1 MTVTESALAVMGR
14 PPPAGW
20 SWLWQYTR
28 AVMRIGFH
36 LTPFWSPTERTPTR
50 IIDEAI
56 EVVAAAS
63 RMGFAWVSIGQHWLS
78 HPSVWPQPFP
88 LLGRLAPETGSM
100 RLKTSV
106 LLLPI
111 LNAVEVAE
119 NVATLDHIAHGRLD
133 VGVAIGY
140 RELELG
146 VAGLGRS
153 DRVAKLEESLEL
165 MKRLWRGEAVTF
177 QGHYTRV
184 EGGRMGF
191 TPYQTPHPPLEM
203 GAQSE
208 GAARRAARL
217 TDGVFFGPQLGWAD
231 VARFGA
237 RFREERAKI
246 GSASPGYVGASRS
259 LIVGA
264 DKESAA
270 AAARGYLD
278 KTFAM
283 YRGWRMQERT
293 MGRLQL
299 GFETSLD
306 DWTIHGSPRDCV
318 ETLERAR
325 AMGVERIGFTIYS
338 LPPDARA
345 RIDYLQMIAEQI
357 VTPVGHADARRA

>member
-1 MTVTESALAVMGR
+1 
-14 PPPAGW
+14 
-20 SWLWQYTR
+20 
-28 AVMRIGFH
+28 MRIGFH
-36 LTPFWSPTERTPTR
+36 LTPFWSPSDRPPTQ

-78 HPSVWPQPFP
+78 HPTVWPQPLP
-88 LLGRLAPETGSM
+88 MLARLAPETGGM

-111 LNAVEVAE
+111 LNPVEIAE
-119 NVATLDHIAHGRLD
+119 SVATLDHICHGRLD

-146 VAGLGRS
+146 VVGLARS
-153 DRVAKLEESLEL
+153 DRVAKLEEALDV
-165 MKRLWRGEAVTF
+165 MKRLWRGDEVHF
-177 QGHYTRV
+177 KGRYTRV
-184 EGGRMGF
+184 DGGRMGF

-208 GAARRAARL
+208 GATRRAARL

-231 VARFGA
+231 VARFA
-237 RFREERAKI
+237 AMFREERAAC
-246 GSASPGYVGASRS
+246 GAPAAGYVGASRS

-264 DKESAA
+264 DKATAA
-270 AAARGYLD
+270 AAARGYLE
-278 KTFAM
+278 KTFTM
-283 YRGWRMQERT
+283 YRTWRMQEPA

-299 GFETSLD
+299 GFETGLD
-306 DWTIHGSPRDCV
+306 DWTIHGSPADCV
-318 ETLERAR
+318 EALERAR
-325 AMGVERIGFTIYS
+325 SAGVERIGFTIYS
-338 LPPDARA
+338 LPADVRA

-357 VTPVGHADARRA
+357 VAPVTRADARRA